1 MDRTDFH
8 GAIIPML
15 MSFEYN
21 ATIFFTL
28 RISMEIL
35 TQILPFVF
43 LIAIM
48 YFVIIRPQSQQ
59 AKKHKEMV
67 ETLTKGDKIVTSG
80 GLIVEIKKVE
90 EQFFTVKFNND
101 TEGQLVKDAVARKYG
116 DEA

>member
-1 MDRTDFH
+1 
-8 GAIIPML
+8 
-15 MSFEYN
+15 
-21 ATIFFTL
+21 
-28 RISMEIL
+28 MEIL

-48 YFVIIRPQSQQ
+48 YFVIIRPQNQQ
-59 AKKHKEMV
+59 AKKHKEMI
-67 ETLTKGDKIVTSG
+67 ESLTKGDKIVTSG

-90 EQFFTVKFNND
+90 EQFFAVKFNND